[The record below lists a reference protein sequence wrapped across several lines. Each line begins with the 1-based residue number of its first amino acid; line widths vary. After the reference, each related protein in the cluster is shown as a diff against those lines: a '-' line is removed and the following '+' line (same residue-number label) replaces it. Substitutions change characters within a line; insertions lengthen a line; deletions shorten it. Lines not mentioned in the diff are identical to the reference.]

1 MSVLSSRRRKAPI
14 SNSDT
19 INITGLIIKIVSNQY
34 TVHTEDGRDVVAV
47 AMGKLRLGSK
57 PLVGDRV
64 EYELIDDK
72 YAIQK
77 ILPRTNYLVRPAIAN
92 VDQAMIVMSAV
103 EPDFSTQLVDKL
115 IFLISYRFIEPL
127 IVITKMDLVKPD
139 DRIYEYIED
148 YRKSGYTVITVG
160 RDRDIEDVKAALK
173 DKITVLTGQSGVG
186 KSTIMNRLDE
196 AFAAATQEISK
207 SMGRGKHTT
216 RHVQLYQVAGGLI
229 ADTPGFSSLDFSRID
244 ALTLAGRIPD
254 FHEAG
259 QCRFKDCKHV
269 NEPNCRV
276 KEKVERGEISRIRY
290 RNYLET
296 VKLCN
301 QKEDWE

>member
-1 MSVLSSRRRKAPI
+1 M
-14 SNSDT
+14 
-19 INITGLIIKIVSNQY
+19 TGLIIKIVSNQY
-34 TVHTEDGRDVVAV
+34 TLLTREGESILAT

-57 PLVGDRV
+57 PLVGDKV
-64 EYELIDDK
+64 EYELIGDR

-77 ILPRTNYLVRPAIAN
+77 ILPRTNYLIRPAIAN

-103 EPDFSTQLVDKL
+103 EPDFSPLLVDKL
-115 IFLISYRFIEPL
+115 IFLISYRFIDPL

-139 DRIYEYIED
+139 NRIYEYIED
-148 YRKSGYTVITVG
+148 YRKSGYHVITVG
-160 RDRDIEDVKAALK
+160 KDRDIEDVKAALK

-254 FHEAG
+254 FQQAG
-259 QCRFKDCKHV
+259 ECRFKDCKHV

-276 KEKVERGEISRIRY
+276 KEKVEKGEISRIRY
-290 RNYLET
+290 LSYLEA

>member
-1 MSVLSSRRRKAPI
+1 M
-14 SNSDT
+14 
-19 INITGLIIKIVSNQY
+19 TGLIIKIVSNQY
-34 TVHTEDGRDVVAV
+34 TLLTREGESILAT

-57 PLVGDRV
+57 PLVGDKV
-64 EYELIDDK
+64 EYELIGDR

-77 ILPRTNYLVRPAIAN
+77 ILPRTNYLIRPAIAN

-103 EPDFSTQLVDKL
+103 EPDFSPLLVDKL
-115 IFLISYRFIEPL
+115 IFLISYRFIDPL

-139 DRIYEYIED
+139 NRIYEYIED
-148 YRKSGYTVITVG
+148 YRKSGYQVITVG
-160 RDRDIEDVKAALK
+160 KDRDIEDVKAALK

-254 FHEAG
+254 FQQAG
-259 QCRFKDCKHV
+259 ECRFKDCKHV

-276 KEKVERGEISRIRY
+276 KEKVEKGEISRIRY
-290 RNYLET
+290 LSYLEA

>member
-1 MSVLSSRRRKAPI
+1 M
-14 SNSDT
+14 
-19 INITGLIIKIVSNQY
+19 TGLIIKIISNQY
-34 TVHTEDGRDVVAV
+34 TVLTEDGQNVLAV
-47 AMGKLRLGSK
+47 AMGKLRLGVK

-64 EYELIDDK
+64 EYELLDNR

-77 ILPRTNYLVRPAIAN
+77 VLERKNFMVRPAIAN

-103 EPDFSTQLVDKL
+103 KPVFSSQLVDKL
-115 IFLISYRFIEPL
+115 IFLISYRNIEPL
-127 IVITKMDLVKPD
+127 LVITKMDLVKD
-139 DRIYEYIED
+139 DDPIHEYIAD
-148 YRKSGYTVITVG
+148 YRKSGYEVITVG
-160 RDRDIEDVKAALK
+160 KDRDVEDVKKALK
-173 DKITVLTGQSGVG
+173 GKITVLTGQSGVG
-186 KSTIMNRLDE
+186 KSTLLNRLDE

-216 RHVQLYQVAGGLI
+216 RHTQLFEVADGLI

-244 ALTLAGRIPD
+244 ALTLAGRIHD
-254 FHEAG
+254 FQNAG
-259 QCRFKDCKHV
+259 ECRFKDCKHI
-269 NEPNCRV
+269 NEPDCRV
-276 KEKVERGEISRIRY
+276 KKKVEAGEISRIRY

>member
-1 MSVLSSRRRKAPI
+1 M
-14 SNSDT
+14 
-19 INITGLIIKIVSNQY
+19 TGLIIKIVSNQY
-34 TVHTEDGRDVVAV
+34 TIHTEDGRDVVAV

-115 IFLISYRFIEPL
+115 IFLISYRFIEPVL
-127 IVITKMDLVKPD
+127 VITKMDLVKPD
-139 DRIYEYIED
+139 SKIYEYIED

-160 RDRDIEDVKAALK
+160 ADSDVEHVREALK
-173 DKITVLTGQSGVG
+173 DRITVLTGQSGVG
-186 KSTIMNRLDE
+186 KSTLLNRLDE
-196 AFAAATQEISK
+196 AFATATQEISK
-207 SMGRGKHTT
+207 ARGRGKHTT
-216 RHVQLYQVAGGLI
+216 RHTQLYEVGEGLI

-244 ALTLAGRIPD
+244 ALTLAGRIHD
-254 FHEAG
+254 FQNAG
-259 QCRFKDCKHV
+259 ECRFKDCKHI
-269 NEPNCRV
+269 NEPDCRV
-276 KEKVERGEISRIRY
+276 KKKVESGEISRIRY
-290 RNYLET
+290 LNYLDT

>member
-1 MSVLSSRRRKAPI
+1 MPALTSRRRKAPT
-14 SNSDT
+14 SNLST
-19 INITGLIIKIVSNQY
+19 INMTGLIIKIVSNQY
-34 TVHTEDGRDVVAV
+34 TLLTREGESILAT

-64 EYELIDDK
+64 EYELIEDR

-103 EPDFSTQLVDKL
+103 EPDFSPLLVDKL
-115 IFLISYRFIEPL
+115 VFLISYRFIEPL
-127 IVITKMDLVKPD
+127 IVITKMDLVKPGN
-139 DRIYEYIED
+139 RIYEYIED
-148 YRKSGYTVITVG
+148 YRKSGYHVITVG
-160 RDRDIEDVKAALK
+160 KDRDIDDVKAALK

-254 FHEAG
+254 FREAG
-259 QCRFKDCKHV
+259 ECRFKDCKHV

-276 KEKVERGEISRIRY
+276 KEKVEKGEISRIRY
-290 RNYLET
+290 LNYLEA